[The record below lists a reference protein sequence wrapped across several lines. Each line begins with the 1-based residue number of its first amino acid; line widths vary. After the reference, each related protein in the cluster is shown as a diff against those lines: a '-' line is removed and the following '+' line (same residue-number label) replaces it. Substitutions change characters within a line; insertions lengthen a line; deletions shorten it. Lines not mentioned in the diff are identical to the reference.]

1 MLDPRGQ
8 LLTVVLALGVVFAPL
23 VAETQQ
29 AGKVW
34 RIGML
39 WFGSSLEDPPTR
51 VRLDAFQQGLREQGY
66 VEGRNVAFEHRYARG
81 KYELFPDLAAELVRL
96 KVDVIVTPG
105 NRPATLAAKQATS
118 TIPIVFMNAF
128 DPVAQGL
135 VASLARPGG
144 NITGLTSL
152 VGPEF
157 VGKQLELLKEAV
169 PTLALVAVLRNPTR
183 TDTRVLIREAEVAAR
198 SLKVQLHVVDARG
211 LAEFEGAFAA
221 MIKEQVSAILVLADV
236 VFLFNAR
243 QLADLAAKHRLPAM
257 YQLREHVET
266 GGLMAYAANL
276 AELSRRASIYVGK
289 ILQGAKPGDLPV
301 EQPTKFDLVIN
312 LKTAKALGLTIP
324 PSLLGRAD
332 QVIE

>member
-1 MLDPRGQ
+1 MLDQRGQ
-8 LLTVVLALGVVFAPL
+8 LLTVVLAVSLVLAPL
-23 VAETQQ
+23 SAESQQ
-29 AGKVW
+29 AEKVW

-81 KYELFPDLAAELVRL
+81 KSELFPDLAAELVRL

-118 TIPIVFMNAF
+118 TIPVVFMNAF

-144 NITGLTSL
+144 NITGLTFL

-169 PTLALVAVLRNPTR
+169 PKLARVAVLRNPTM
-183 TDTRVLIREAEVAAR
+183 TDARVLIREAEVAAR
-198 SLKVQLHVVDARG
+198 SLKVQLQVVDARS
-211 LAEFEGAFAA
+211 LAEFEG
-221 MIKEQVSAILVLADV
+221 
-236 VFLFNAR
+236 
-243 QLADLAAKHRLPAM
+243 P
-257 YQLREHVET
+257 LR
-266 GGLMAYAANL
+266 
-276 AELSRRASIYVGK
+276 
-289 ILQGAKPGDLPV
+289 P
-301 EQPTKFDLVIN
+301 
-312 LKTAKALGLTIP
+312 
-324 PSLLGRAD
+324 
-332 QVIE
+332 

>member
-1 MLDPRGQ
+1 MCSHRARARWWQCHVSVGFITNTCGRRREPIGAISGRHRQNIVLEPRWAEGQ
-8 LLTVVLALGVVFAPL
+8 
-23 VAETQQ
+23 
-29 AGKVW
+29 
-34 RIGML
+34 
-39 WFGSSLEDPPTR
+39 
-51 VRLDAFQQGLREQGY
+51 
-66 VEGRNVAFEHRYARG
+66 YAR
-81 KYELFPDLAAELVRL
+81 YPALAAELVRL

-157 VGKQLELLKEAV
+157 VGKQLELLTEAV
-169 PTLALVAVLRNPTR
+169 PKLYRVAVLRNPTM
-183 TDTRVLIREAEVAAR
+183 TDARVLIREAEVAAR

-221 MIKEQVSAILVLADV
+221 MIKERVSAILVLADV

-312 LKTAKALGLTIP
+312 LKTAKTLGLAIP
-324 PSLLGRAD
+324 QTLLQRAD
-332 QVIE
+332 HVIQ